1 LLEKE
6 FNAFKSFI
14 SLQKK
19 FCGGDKMVFSIEI
32 PSKEEIKDVIK
43 LAKNFPNSLDSK
55 EIWILENYSS
65 DLIWRRHRTMRTII
79 KNRKKVLI

>member
-6 FNAFKSFI
+6 FNASKSFI

-19 FCGGDKMVFSIEI
+19 FYEGDKMVFSIEI
-32 PSKEEIKDVIK
+32 PSKEEIKAVIK

-55 EIWILENYSS
+55 EIWILENFKVG
-65 DLIWRRHRTMRTII
+65 LI
-79 KNRKKVLI
+79 